1 MGLLDFF
8 VSRRTAESGEKARR
22 YWLFYAG
29 PENYLC
35 DRGIS
40 ELPQE
45 NYWSCESETR
55 EGDLI
60 LVYRKSMDQ
69 LSVDKLIEEFGM
81 PHDVASD
88 VKRSGVGKDFP
99 VLWEAT
105 SNAERKVLWHWPYG
119 CQTKELRR
127 ITPPILLSELKAEPR
142 LRKWEGLR
150 WNLQA
155 QGHSALEIPES
166 AWNVIIEMIDNP
178 TLRPPHT
185 SDKTSNPNRHVQRT
199 RNVILL
205 LSMVI
210 EGS

>member
-1 MGLLDFF
+1 MGFLDFLM
-8 VSRRTAESGEKARR
+8 SRRSAASGERARR

-40 ELPQE
+40 ELPRE
-45 NYWSCESETR
+45 SFWSCEPETKK
-55 EGDLI
+55 GDLI

-69 LSVDKLIEEFGM
+69 LSVDKLVQEFGM
-81 PHDVASD
+81 SQDVASK

-105 SNAERKVLWHWPYG
+105 SNAERKILWHWPYG
-119 CQTKELRR
+119 CGTNELRR
-127 ITPPILLSELKAEPR
+127 ITPPILLSELRAEPR

-166 AWNVIIEMIDNP
+166 TWNVIIEMIDDP
-178 TLRPPHT
+178 KLRPSHP
-185 SDKTSNPNRHVQRT
+185 SDKTWNPNRR
-199 RNVILL
+199 
-205 LSMVI
+205 
-210 EGS
+210 